1 MNKPPR
7 VVPDA
12 AATTEPAASPPV
24 SRASPESPNVPSKPG
39 PRILAALLRTPGIG
53 RLLLDSLSDAM
64 VFVDVAT
71 GRILDANQGAATF
84 VSFPVETLIG
94 REHTD
99 LHPEENRELYRE
111 LLAGI
116 RDQGLPGP
124 CCTAQPLTIQR
135 SDGQRLPARFTIFTV
150 RLDDRVLLCAV
161 LHSPTAQD
169 ILESRL
175 QDSEVDFAKVLP
187 HIGEGVWSWTRA
199 SNAVFL
205 SDRWKEQLG
214 FTPWE
219 FPNTYEACLE
229 RQHPDDVQRVAAI
242 FDACTAGQTSSFA
255 FEFRLRHKDGGYRW
269 MFCRGA
275 AVRDR
280 SGRGL
285 RLAGANTDITAQKE
299 AEQALR
305 ESEARFRLL
314 SQNTPDAVFLHDM
327 RGKVL
332 DVNDRACS
340 LLGYDRETLLRLG
353 VPDFE
358 VSCPPEVLH
367 GIWAEMQP
375 GPFCFEGLARRADG
389 STFPTEVHGVAFI
402 ERGRTLSLVAAR
414 DLTLRKQYEQ
424 GLAEARDA
432 AMAASRA
439 KTEFLANMS
448 HEIRTPMN
456 VILGMAELLR
466 ETAVSS
472 DQKRCLAAL
481 ENSGRLLL
489 HLLNDILD
497 ISQIE
502 TNKLELRPQ
511 AFDPAVL
518 VEEVREFMR
527 LPANE
532 KGLSLSVLRDPQ
544 LPPTVVNDPDRLRQ
558 VLVNLIWNA
567 VKFTHA
573 GGIMVTVAL
582 AGRTP
587 GTSEPILRIEVVD
600 TGIGIAPQEQQR
612 IFAPFVQALDANGRR
627 PEGTGLGLA
636 ICRRLV
642 DGMGGMIDLDSAP
655 GQGSRFFF
663 TVPSLS
669 PIVEAAAPLPA
680 PQAGAAAVADATRRR
695 LLLVEDSLANQEVIR
710 LFLKDEPY
718 DIVVAGTGREALEH
732 FAPGRFDVVL
742 MDMEMPEMDG
752 CAATVA
758 IRRLEAATG
767 SLPTPVLMLSAH
779 AFPAYKE
786 RGLAAGCDAFLV
798 KPIRRAMLLNAL
810 RNNLTA
816 P

>member
-1 MNKPPR
+1 MDKPPH
-7 VVPDA
+7 VVSDA
-12 AATTEPAASPPV
+12 AATTDPTATLPV
-24 SRASPESPNVPSKPG
+24 SRDSLGSPNDSPKPG
-39 PRILAALLRTPGIG
+39 PRILAALLRTPGID

-71 GRILDANQGAATF
+71 GRIIDANEGAAAF
-84 VSFPVETLIG
+84 VAFPVEALIG

-116 RDQGLPGP
+116 RDKGLPGP
-124 CCTAQPLTIQR
+124 CCTTRPLTIQR

-150 RLDDRVLLCAV
+150 RLDDRVRLCAV

-187 HIGEGVWSWTRA
+187 HIGEGVWSWMQN
-199 SNAVFL
+199 SNEVFL

-214 FTPWE
+214 FKPWE
-219 FPNTYEACLE
+219 FPNSYKACME
-229 RQHPDDVQRVAAI
+229 RLHPDDAQQAMPLFAQC
-242 FDACTAGQTSSFA
+242 AAGQTSSFA

-275 AVRDR
+275 AIRDR
-280 SGRGL
+280 LGRVV
-285 RLAGANTDITAQKE
+285 RLAGANTDVTNQKE

-327 RGKVL
+327 SGKVL

-340 LLGYDRETLLRLG
+340 LLGYDRKRLLGLS

-358 VSCPPEVLH
+358 VSCPPEVLY
-367 GIWAEMQP
+367 GIWAKMQP
-375 GPFCFEGLARRADG
+375 GPFCFDGLARRADG

-414 DLTLRKQYEQ
+414 DLTLRKQYER

-456 VILGMAELLR
+456 VILGMAEMLR

-489 HLLNDILD
+489 HLLNDFLD

-511 AFDPAVL
+511 AFDPAAL
-518 VEEVREFMR
+518 VGEVREFMR
-527 LPANE
+527 VPAQD
-532 KGLSLSVLRDPQ
+532 KGLSLSVLCDPQ
-544 LPPTVVNDPDRLRQ
+544 LPSTMVNDPDRLRQ

-567 VKFTHA
+567 VKFTST
-573 GGIMVTVAL
+573 GGITVTAAL
-582 AGRTP
+582 ADRTP
-587 GTSEPILRIEVVD
+587 GTSEPILRIEVMD
-600 TGIGIAPQEQQR
+600 TGIGIAPQDRQR
-612 IFAPFVQALDANGRR
+612 IFAPFVQALDASGRR

-642 DGMGGMIDLDSAP
+642 DSMGGAIDLDSTP

-663 TVPSLS
+663 TLPSLS
-669 PIVEAAAPLPA
+669 RTVEAAAPLPA
-680 PQAGAAAVADATRRR
+680 CQCDAPAVADAPRRR

-718 DIVVAGTGREALEH
+718 DIAVAGSGREALEH

-752 CAATVA
+752 CAATEA
-758 IRRLEAATG
+758 IRRLEAADG
-767 SLPTPVLMLSAH
+767 GPPTPVLMLSAH

-786 RGLAAGCDAFLV
+786 KGLAAGCDAFLV
-798 KPIRRAMLLNAL
+798 KPIRRAMLLGAL
-810 RNNLTA
+810 DNVLTGS
-816 P
+816 